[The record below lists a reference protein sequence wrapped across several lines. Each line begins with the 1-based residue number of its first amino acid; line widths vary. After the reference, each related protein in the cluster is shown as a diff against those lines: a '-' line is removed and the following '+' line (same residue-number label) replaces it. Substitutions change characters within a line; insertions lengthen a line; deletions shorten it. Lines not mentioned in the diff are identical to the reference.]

1 MNPPISNPIS
11 VDILDPA
18 LITAMSQLHEFN
30 ITKRTLYRLSESARD
45 IGLQFV
51 IGGGSFQLNDE
62 QRDALA
68 RSLAYLH
75 VSLNYSLCPDEW
87 DKIVGERI
95 SDGWAHGILF
105 QLLDE
110 LAQANVHLAVLSP
123 GKVEQP
129 WPPEN
134 LDQSRSDDNAPD
146 SRLSENGWAPFL
158 VRFFACVL
166 GSFGGV
172 LLGHWLVLMF
182 LTVAPP
188 QITFPAPADHPEL
201 SPSRYERLMPP
212 VRPEVIE

>member
-1 MNPPISNPIS
+1 MNPPISNPIA

-18 LITAMSQLHEFN
+18 LITAISQLHEFN

-51 IGGGSFQLNDE
+51 IGGGSFDLNDE

-95 SDGWAHGILF
+95 SDGWAHGVLF

-110 LAQANVHLAVLSP
+110 LAQSNVHLADLSP

-129 WPPEN
+129 WAPEN
-134 LDQSRSDDNAPD
+134 LDQPRSANSALVIRASVFD
-146 SRLSENGWAPFL
+146 RAPFVFGFL
-158 VRFFACVL
+158 VCVVCFL
-166 GSFGGV
+166 AGV
-172 LLGHWLVLMF
+172 GIGYIWVDNIL
-182 LTVAPP
+182 AEISP
-188 QITFPAPADHPEL
+188 QAIFPDYPEL
-201 SPSRYERLMPP
+201 SPSPYERMIPP
-212 VRPEVIE
+212 VQPEASE

>member
-1 MNPPISNPIS
+1 MNPPISNPIA

-18 LITAMSQLHEFN
+18 LITAISQLHEFN

-51 IGGGSFQLNDE
+51 IGGGSFDLNDE

-95 SDGWAHGILF
+95 SDGWAHGVLF

-110 LAQANVHLAVLSP
+110 LAQANVHLADLSP
-123 GKVEQP
+123 SKIEQP
-129 WPPEN
+129 WAPEN
-134 LDQSRSDDNAPD
+134 LDQSRSEDNALDLPP
-146 SRLSENGWAPFL
+146 SGNAWTPSL

-166 GSFGGV
+166 GSFLGV
-172 LLGHWLVLMF
+172 LLGHWLSEESF
-182 LTVAPP
+182 AETSP
-188 QITFPAPADHPEL
+188 QITFPAYPEL
-201 SPSRYERLMPP
+201 SPSPYERMIPP
-212 VRPEVIE
+212 VQPEASE